1 MPHVLV
7 VDDESAHRLMLRAH
21 LEGAG
26 YQVSEA
32 PDGVEAVEAVTAALF
47 DLVLLDQR
55 MPNMD
60 GLEALTQIKQLRPGI
75 PVIMMTAYG
84 SIENAVKALKLGA
97 ADYVTKP
104 LDIEELMIKVGR
116 TLDHVRLAEEHLAQ
130 RERLD
135 ARFDFSALI
144 GESAPMRRIK
154 DGLKLIAPSTAT
166 VLITGE
172 SGTGKEVL
180 ANVIHHNSERA
191 EGPFVAVNCAALPEQ
206 LLESELFGHEKG
218 AFTGAV
224 ARKKGRFELAHGG
237 TIFLDEIGE
246 MSPATQAKLLRVL
259 QEWSFE
265 RVGGVA
271 PIKVEVRVIAATN
284 KDLAAEVA
292 AGRFR
297 EDLLYRLN
305 VITIDLPPLR
315 ERLEDLPMLVD
326 HFLERFNQDN
336 NRRVRG
342 LAPEVT
348 QIFRQYNWPG
358 NVRELANV
366 IERGVILARGDLITA
381 QELPYTIRPI
391 EDAPTE
397 GRLRPG
403 MSIKDAEKVLIEQ
416 TLVETGGNRTK
427 AAELLGIT
435 RKTLLNKIKEY
446 ELDL

>member
-1 MPHVLV
+1 MTHVLV

-21 LEGAG
+21 LEEAG
-26 YQVSEA
+26 HRVSEA
-32 PDGVEAVEAVTAALF
+32 ADGVEAVEAVAGALF

-55 MPNMD
+55 MPNLD
-60 GLEALTQIKQLRPGI
+60 GLEALTSIKRLRPDL

-84 SIENAVKALKLGA
+84 SIENAVRALKLGA

-104 LDIEELMIKVGR
+104 LDIEELMIKIGR
-116 TLDHVRLAEEHLAQ
+116 TLDHVRLAEEHQAQ

-180 ANVIHHNSERA
+180 ANVIHQNSDRA
-191 EGPFVAVNCAALPEQ
+191 GGRFVAVNCAALPEQ

-224 ARKKGRFELAHGG
+224 ARKKGRFELADGG
-237 TIFLDEIGE
+237 TVFLDEIGE
-246 MSPATQAKLLRVL
+246 MSPATQAKFLRVL
-259 QEWSFE
+259 QERSFE
-265 RVGGVA
+265 TVGGVK
-271 PIKVEVRVIAATN
+271 PVTVDVRVIAATN

-297 EDLLYRLN
+297 DDLLYRLN
-305 VITIDLPPLR
+305 VITIDLPPLKD
-315 ERLEDLPMLVD
+315 RLEDLPLLVE
-326 HFLERFNQDN
+326 HFMGLYNESNH
-336 NRRVRG
+336 RRVRG
-342 LAPEVT
+342 LAPEV
-348 QIFRQYNWPG
+348 IEVFRRHDWPG

-366 IERGVILARGDLITA
+366 IERGVILARGDLITRD
-381 QELPYTIRPI
+381 ELPGTMRPA
-391 EDAPTE
+391 EDSPGE

-403 MSIKDAEKVLIEQ
+403 MSIKDAERLLIEQ
-416 TLVETGGNRTK
+416 TLIETGGNRTK
-427 AAELLGIT
+427 ASELLGIT

>member
-7 VDDESAHRLMLRAH
+7 VDDESAHRLMLRAY
-21 LEGAG
+21 LEEAG
-26 YQVSEA
+26 HQVSEA
-32 PDGVEAVEAVTAALF
+32 DDGQAAIEAVAGEFF

-55 MPNMD
+55 MPQVD
-60 GLEALTQIKQLRPGI
+60 GLEALTQIKRLRPDL

-84 SIENAVKALKLGA
+84 SIENAVRALKLGA

-104 LDIEELMIKVGR
+104 LEIDELLIKLGR
-116 TLDHVRLAEEHLAQ
+116 TLDHARLAEEHQTQA
-130 RERLD
+130 ERLD

-180 ANVIHHNSERA
+180 ANVIHQNSDRA
-191 EGPFVAVNCAALPEQ
+191 GGRFVAVNCAALPEQ

-224 ARKKGRFELAHGG
+224 ARKKGRFELADGG

-246 MSPATQAKLLRVL
+246 MSPATQAKFLRVL
-259 QEWSFE
+259 QERAFE
-265 RVGGVA
+265 TVGGVK
-271 PIKVEVRVIAATN
+271 PVTVDVRVIAATN

-297 EDLLYRLN
+297 DDLLYRLN
-305 VITIDLPPLR
+305 VITIDLPPLKD
-315 ERLEDLPMLVD
+315 RLEDLPLLVE
-326 HFLERFNQDN
+326 HFLGLYNEAN

-342 LAPEVT
+342 LAPEV
-348 QIFRQYNWPG
+348 IEVFRRYDWPG

-366 IERGVILARGDLITA
+366 IERGVILARGDLITPD
-381 QELPYTIRPI
+381 ELPGTMRPA
-391 EDAPTE
+391 EEGPGE

-403 MSIKDAEKVLIEQ
+403 MSIKDAERLLIER
-416 TLVETGGNRTK
+416 TLVETGGNRTR
-427 AAELLGIT
+427 ASELLGIT

-446 ELDL
+446 DLDL